1 MRRSSRTNSRMR
13 SRRNRPTIAIVGLGY
28 VGLTTAVAFASRG
41 LKVAGYDVDAAKV
54 DRINGG
60 DPGFREPGV
69 DSLLRGALKKGF
81 SARTEVGPADFY
93 FITVGTPSLQDGSI
107 DLSYLKEAS
116 RTIGSAM
123 RQRSGYQVVVVKSTV
138 TPGTTETIVGP
149 EIESNSGL
157 QWGKGFG
164 LAMNPEF
171 LKEGAAVKDTLEPD
185 RIVIG
190 EADKRSGDLLWK
202 LFKTFYGKRMPQ
214 TLRTM
219 PVNAEL
225 IKYANNAF
233 LAAKVSYINMVANL
247 CEKLPGA
254 DVEVVAKG
262 IGMDSR
268 IGGAF
273 LKAGPGWGGSC
284 FPKDL
289 KNFRATFSS
298 QGLEAPMIDATVEV
312 NENQPRMVIRAAEEL
327 LGGLEGKRVA
337 VLGLAF
343 KAETDDIRESVSVKI
358 IEMLLNH
365 GANVTTYDPAA
376 MGNARK
382 VLGDKVTF
390 VPSAI
395 DALKG
400 ADCCVVATDWAEFG
414 KLRVKDFLS
423 NMMHP
428 AIVDTRRIYDRAGFG
443 STKYVAV
450 GLGRPVKPRAKAPQL
465 VG

>member
-1 MRRSSRTNSRMR
+1 MR
-13 SRRNRPTIAIVGLGY
+13 SRASRLTIAIVGLGY

-41 LKVAGYDVDAAKV
+41 LKVDGYDVDAAKV

-60 DPGFREPGV
+60 DPGFHEPGV
-69 DSLLRGALKKGF
+69 DGLLRAALRKGF

-107 DLSYLKEAS
+107 DLSYVKEAS
-116 RTIGSAM
+116 HTIGSAM
-123 RQRSGYQVVVVKSTV
+123 RQGNGYQVVVVKSTV
-138 TPGTTETIVGP
+138 TPGTTETIVRP
-149 EIESNSGL
+149 VIESDSGL
-157 QWGKGFG
+157 RWGEGFG

-171 LKEGAAVKDTLEPD
+171 LKEGTAVRDTLEPD
-185 RIVIG
+185 RIVVG

-202 LFKTFYGKRMPQ
+202 MYKKFYEKGMPQ
-214 TLRTM
+214 TLRTT

-289 KNFRATFSS
+289 KNFRATFASL
-298 QGLEAPMIDATVEV
+298 GLKAPMVDATIEV
-312 NENQPRMVIRAAEEL
+312 NENQPKTVVRAAEEL
-327 LGGLEGKRVA
+327 LGGLEGERVA

-343 KAETDDIRESVSVKI
+343 KAETDDIRESVSIKI
-358 IEMLLNH
+358 IDMILNH
-365 GANVTTYDPAA
+365 GAHVSTYDPAA
-376 MGNARK
+376 MGTARK
-382 VLGDKVTF
+382 VLGDRVTF
-390 VPSAI
+390 ASSAI
-395 DALKG
+395 EALKG
-400 ADCCVVATDWAEFG
+400 ADCCIVATDWAEFR
-414 KLRVKDFLS
+414 KLRAKDFVS
-423 NMMHP
+423 NMNHP
-428 AIVDTRRIYDRAGFG
+428 AVVDTRRIYDHADFG
-443 STKYVAV
+443 STRYVAI
-450 GLGRPVKPRAKAPQL
+450 GLGKPVKPEAKAPR
-465 VG
+465 VVD